1 MSSRKW
7 ARELVRLRVTVGIRE
22 YTHGKIRV
30 MSRACVCVCVCVF
43 ALNFMRLPISSDRIT
58 LVI

>member
-7 ARELVRLRVTVGIRE
+7 ARELVRLSVTVGIRE

-30 MSRACVCVCVCVF
+30 MSRACVCVF
-43 ALNFMRLPISSDRIT
+43 ALNFMCLPISSDRIT